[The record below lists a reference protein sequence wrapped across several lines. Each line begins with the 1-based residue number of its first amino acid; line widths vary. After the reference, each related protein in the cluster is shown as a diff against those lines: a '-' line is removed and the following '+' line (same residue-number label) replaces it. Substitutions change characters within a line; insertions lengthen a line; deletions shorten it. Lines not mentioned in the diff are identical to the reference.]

1 MLSNE
6 TFAESMRVGFANS
19 YEKDGPAEMLQGSG
33 IMNYHLV
40 KESDD

>member
-1 MLSNE
+1 MLSI
-6 TFAESMRVGFANS
+6 TFAESMRLQFADS

-40 KESDD
+40 KESGD

>member
-1 MLSNE
+1 MLSI
-6 TFAESMRVGFANS
+6 TFAESMRLQFTDS